1 MKPLAIAL
9 IALGALG
16 VTFGPVAAGPASTAD
31 KPASHTSFKTSRA
44 GYEAQ
49 HTMTGTVTSI
59 DRKTGML
66 GLKTEAGDLTLHF
79 PPSKM
84 QNIKDGE
91 RVTVELGI
99 KPEMA
104 PSASPSSSPSSSKK

>member
-9 IALGALG
+9 VTLGALG
-16 VTFGPVAAGPASTAD
+16 VAIGPVVAGPAS
-31 KPASHTSFKTSRA
+31 ASHSSLKTSRA

-49 HTMTGTVTSI
+49 HAVTGTVTSI

-66 GLKTEAGDLTLHF
+66 GLKTEAGDLMLQF
-79 PPSKM
+79 PPSKIH
-84 QNIKDGE
+84 NVKDGE

-104 PSASPSSSPSSSKK
+104 PSASPSSSGSSSKK